1 MSAAG
6 PDAGLVHQL
15 TTLLLVPTLGQKFK
29 WRKVHATSATFQS
42 PMVAASVTA
51 TATVFQEEETC
62 VTSATAQRPVEVANV
77 MQTATAWV
85 AVAVVAVAAAV
96 PILVTSAMHPYHRVD
111 ASVTATAGVWQ
122 APPMVLPEQ
131 TDH

>member
-51 TATVFQEEETC
+51 TATVFQEEET
-62 VTSATAQRPVEVANV
+62 
-77 MQTATAWV
+77 TATTCDVCAPGFNQQGTVCRAPTPALPPGANPIINQWPYPTQREALDALV
-85 AVAVVAVAAAV
+85 GSREVRQAV
-96 PILVTSAMHPYHRVD
+96 
-111 ASVTATAGVWQ
+111 
-122 APPMVLPEQ
+122 E
-131 TDH
+131 